1 MPVNRNLDVSIFCE
15 QGAQF
20 LKLVYKFRT
29 LAKKAKAQSMFDIQK
44 KEQADRL
51 GARVIAK
58 QIEPF
63 FSGLLVLGS
72 AFMAIMLFGAG
83 SFLGGSVFLLPVA
96 IAAFAYWDDGKPDPE
111 ATGKPGNKP

>member
-1 MPVNRNLDVSIFCE
+1 
-15 QGAQF
+15 
-20 LKLVYKFRT
+20 
-29 LAKKAKAQSMFDIQK
+29 MFDLQK

-51 GARVIAK
+51 GARIIAK

-83 SFLGGSVFLLPVA
+83 SFLGGLVFLLPVA
-96 IAAFAYWDDGKPDPE
+96 IAAFAYWDDGKP
-111 ATGKPGNKP
+111 ATGAGGTPGNNP